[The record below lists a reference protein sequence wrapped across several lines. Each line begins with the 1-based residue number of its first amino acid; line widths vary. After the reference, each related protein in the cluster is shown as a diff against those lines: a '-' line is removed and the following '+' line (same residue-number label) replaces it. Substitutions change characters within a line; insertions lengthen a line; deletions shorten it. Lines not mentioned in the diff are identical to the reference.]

1 MRVGRAS
8 APGALES
15 RFVSPIPPRSCRNKE
30 QWRTVAARIDR
41 HCSRL
46 GASLRAARD
55 VLTPSRDKGIAGG
68 PFEYQPDAHRS
79 PKEDDCSTD
88 FPARRFSIHVRTP
101 CSHRGRSYLQIS
113 IPPRNCSR
121 YARSCCRGIVPLSLT
136 VPAEIVG
143 GNLYRL

>member
-8 APGALES
+8 APGPRCGALVS
-15 RFVSPIPPRSCRNKE
+15 RFVSPIPPGSCRNKE

-46 GASLRAARD
+46 GASSSRTARV

-88 FPARRFSIHVRTP
+88 FPARRLSIH
-101 CSHRGRSYLQIS
+101 GRALAVAGLT
-113 IPPRNCSR
+113 CR
-121 YARSCCRGIVPLSLT
+121 YRYRRGIVLGASA
-136 VPAEIVG
+136 PAAAG
-143 GNLYRL
+143 LFLYRPTTPARNRRR